1 MPSSGTASALVL
13 EGVSRRYG
21 EVRAVEEV
29 SLSVPEGSFVCLLGP
44 SGCGKTTLLR
54 IVAGL
59 ESPSAGRVLLGGEDL
74 AGVPTHRR
82 DLGMVFQSLALFP
95 HLDVGDNIAYA
106 LAIRG
111 RSRAER
117 RERVAELLELVRLPG
132 IERRA
137 VSALSGGQRQRV
149 AIARA
154 LALSPRL
161 FLLDEPLSALD
172 AKLREAMQI
181 ELRELQQRLGVT
193 TLVVTHDQRE
203 AMTMADRVVVMG
215 EGRVRQFAP
224 PVEIYRRPADAFV
237 ADFVGQTNLLPLA
250 REEGRASEREGGSV
264 SLFGRRLDSLAF
276 PSPAEDGHR
285 GRELVLS
292 VRPEDVALVP
302 LDAHLGADPAR
313 DSTRCPDDDAPL
325 RGTVRFVRDL
335 GASVETFVGLDD
347 PFGEESLG
355 GDPSGEGTTG
365 EGASAAA
372 IERARVGEHS
382 VVAVTMPGNGEGLRV
397 GERVALRID
406 MARAVVLPR

>member
-1 MPSSGTASALVL
+1 ML

-21 EVRAVEEV
+21 DVRAVDEV

-59 ESPSAGRVLLGGEDL
+59 EAPSSGRVLLGGEDL
-74 AGVPTHRR
+74 ADVPTHRR

-111 RSRAER
+111 RPRAER

-137 VSALSGGQRQRV
+137 ISALSGGQRQRV

-237 ADFVGQTNLLPLA
+237 ADFVGQTNLLPLERTA
-250 REEGRASEREGGSV
+250 RGVSVLGHALGPLPLPAASEGT
-264 SLFGRRLDSLAF
+264 A
-276 PSPAEDGHR
+276 ADGD
-285 GRELVLS
+285 LVLS
-292 VRPEDVALVP
+292 VRPEDVRLSP
-302 LDAHLGADPAR
+302 LREDADGSVR
-313 DSTRCPDDDAPL
+313 VDDAL

-335 GASVETFVGLDD
+335 GASVETFVDLD
-347 PFGEESLG
+347 GAA
-355 GDPSGEGTTG
+355 GDPPD
-365 EGASAAA
+365 
-372 IERARVGEHS
+372 ERARERPDGAGTATHS
-382 VVAVTMPGNGEGLRV
+382 IVATSMPGEERGVRV
-397 GERVALRID
+397 GERVGVRFD
-406 MARAVVLPR
+406 TTRAVVLPR